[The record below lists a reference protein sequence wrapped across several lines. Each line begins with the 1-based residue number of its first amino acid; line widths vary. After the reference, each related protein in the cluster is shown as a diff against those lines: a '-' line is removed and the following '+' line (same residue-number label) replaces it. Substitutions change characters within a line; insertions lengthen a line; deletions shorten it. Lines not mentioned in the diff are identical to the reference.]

1 MKDVVE
7 VGGVEVARVEYLG
20 EPVVTFAMVD
30 NVHQRPDGTAGRTF
44 RENRERFIVGED
56 FHSVS
61 FDEIRRLTPSLAEGR
76 SGGKPIVL
84 LTRRGYLKLV
94 KPLTDDRAWAV
105 QGEMIDRYF
114 LVEEIA
120 NGNVPVVLDAA
131 SRKVIGGIVKS
142 VVHSELQALVEH
154 QVAQALSSDPRRA
167 VLNYVSVRQLL
178 DEARALRHGRN
189 SLNRSVG
196 NDLRSR
202 ALTASPP
209 VALSRCPHTGVWLF
223 PRDFATAYMRERGLG
238 LVTSHNN
245 RVTGQG
251 SLPLGRA

>member
-1 MKDVVE
+1 MNEMVE
-7 VGGVEVARVEYLG
+7 IDGVSVARVEYRG
-20 EPVVTFAMVD
+20 DPVVTFSMVD
-30 NVHQRPDGTAGRTF
+30 KVHQRPDGTAGRTF
-44 RENRERFIVGED
+44 RENRDRFVEGAD
-56 FHSVS
+56 FTRVCV
-61 FDEIRRLTPSLAEGR
+61 DEIRRHKILILSPKAREDV
-76 SGGKPIVL
+76 IF

-114 LVEEIA
+114 LVEAIVGGDA
-120 NGNVPVVLDAA
+120 PVALDAA

-178 DEARALRHGRN
+178 DEAKALPRGRN
-189 SLNRSVG
+189 SLNRAIG

-202 ALTASPP
+202 ALMATPP
-209 VALSRCPHTGVWLF
+209 AHLCRCPHTGVWLF
-223 PRDFATAYMRERGLG
+223 PRDFAGSYMRERGLG
-238 LVTSHNN
+238 LVSLHNS

-251 SLPLGRA
+251 SLPLGRH